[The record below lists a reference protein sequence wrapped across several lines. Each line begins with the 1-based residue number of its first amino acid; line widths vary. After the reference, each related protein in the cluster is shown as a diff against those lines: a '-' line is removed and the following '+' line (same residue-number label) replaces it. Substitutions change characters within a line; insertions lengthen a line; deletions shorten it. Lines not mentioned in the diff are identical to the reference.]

1 MKIINVILNIYRHPF
16 NKDAKIKA
24 IFRFLIWQFFSRLTN
39 YTIIYPITHR
49 CKMLVQRG
57 MTGVTG
63 CIYNGLLEFEDM
75 LFMLHFLRE
84 TDLFVDIGANVGVYT
99 ILASSEIGSKV
110 ITIEPINITYNLLKQ
125 NILLN
130 NVQEKVTS
138 LNIGIGEKKDKLYFS
153 STHDTINHVLTDCD
167 INSTIESEYVFV
179 EKLDD
184 ILEDRIPI
192 LIKID
197 VEGFETNVINGADKI
212 LSNDRLKGIIIE
224 LNGSGSK
231 YGFNDNLLHNK
242 ILSYGF
248 TCFKYDPYERE
259 LIKIE
264 NYGKFNTIYIR
275 DIDFIKSRIKDSRKI
290 NILDKSI

>member
-16 NKDAKIKA
+16 NKNAKIKA
-24 IFRFLIWQFFSRLTN
+24 ILRFLNWQLFSRLTN

-75 LFMLHFLRE
+75 IFMLHFLRE
-84 TDLFVDIGANVGVYT
+84 TDLFVDVGANVGVYT
-99 ILASSEIGSKV
+99 ILASTEIGSKV
-110 ITIEPINITYNLLKQ
+110 ITIEPISKTYNLLNL

-130 NVQEKVTS
+130 NVQKNVTS
-138 LNIGIGEKKDKLYFS
+138 LNIGVGEKKDKLYFS
-153 STHDTINHVLTDCD
+153 STQDTVNHVLTDYE
-167 INSTIESEYVFV
+167 INSITSEYVFV

-212 LSNDRLKGIIIE
+212 LSNFNLKAIIIE

-248 TCFKYDPYERE
+248 NCYEYHPYDRE
-259 LIKIE
+259 LFKIE
-264 NYGKFNTIYIR
+264 NHGKFNTIYLR
-275 DIDFIKSRIKDSRKI
+275 DIDFIKSRIMNSRKI